1 MTEDTNLSNK
11 QSTVTRN
18 SVTQATALEEL
29 QSNVL
34 ALPQAVKVVL
44 VTCGVEKNHQLQSL
58 WGNEDYQ
65 NCGLARRSCN
75 FGSLQFW
82 KYKIINK

>member
-44 VTCGVEKNHQLQSL
+44 VTCGVEKITSYSL
-58 WGNEDYQ
+58 
-65 NCGLARRSCN
+65 CGAM
-75 FGSLQFW
+75 
-82 KYKIINK
+82 KIIRTADWQEGAATLVLFIFGNIKL